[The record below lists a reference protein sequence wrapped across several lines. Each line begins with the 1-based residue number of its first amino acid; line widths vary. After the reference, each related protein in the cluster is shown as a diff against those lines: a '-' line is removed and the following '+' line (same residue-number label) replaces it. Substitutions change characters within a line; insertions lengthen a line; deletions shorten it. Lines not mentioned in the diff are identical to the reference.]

1 MSLCRQSGPPLQW
14 ERWPNRKPQEQGD
27 NIPGSTLKWEDENQ
41 PLHFSCLSPQI
52 VSLWFLKTLIHTALH
67 LGEERAEK
75 EKKNKK
81 IQGPFCSACKM
92 ICVACVYKRL
102 YMESDGLTP
111 FNIWD
116 LLTKVVF
123 FSQPSHVG
131 FIFLYS
137 LKEIPCDFLQF
148 SICNKS
154 VTTLSFPMWVADPQ
168 SQEQS
173 LTHMYLVPQQP
184 KGSPT
189 YQWGPPQGES
199 QGIALSWK

>member
-1 MSLCRQSGPPLQW
+1 
-14 ERWPNRKPQEQGD
+14 
-27 NIPGSTLKWEDENQ
+27 
-41 PLHFSCLSPQI
+41 
-52 VSLWFLKTLIHTALH
+52 
-67 LGEERAEK
+67 
-75 EKKNKK
+75 
-81 IQGPFCSACKM
+81 
-92 ICVACVYKRL
+92 
-102 YMESDGLTP
+102 MESGGLTP

-123 FSQPSHVG
+123 FSQPSHVS

-137 LKEIPCDFLQF
+137 LKEIPCYFLQF

-154 VTTLSFPMWVADPQ
+154 VTTLFFPMWVADPQ

-189 YQWGPPQGES
+189 YQQGPPQGES